1 MIVPGMSTVCR
12 GLLPLVLSFASMMCA
27 ATTITVNSAADVVAN
42 DGFCTMREAIGAANN
57 NLASGGMSG
66 ECLAGQ
72 PGPVVDT
79 IAFSI
84 PGTGVHTITP
94 TSVFPQIIDI
104 VTVDGYTQ
112 PGASANTLSVGDNAV
127 LLIAFDATNLTDALF
142 AMHGGSFGGGDSGG
156 STIRG
161 LAIHHI
167 DRGSAFIIGTGFGN
181 GVSNIKLK
189 GNFIGTGAGDSSNST
204 AISCESSSGLVV
216 GGSAPADRNVV
227 TTSGS
232 DAILMNQCSNGFIQG
247 NYFGISPDG
256 SSHIGNP
263 FNGIEVVQGANS
275 NLIGGSAAGEGNVIS
290 GASSSGLKI
299 DVSCDGNIVQG
310 NLIGTD
316 AAGTGAIGNAFGVNL
331 GTTSNTVIGGSAAGE
346 GNVIAGN
353 SFGILINQNAG
364 TTIQGNSI
372 GVDANGSPLP
382 NVSTGILVA
391 TGSSETL
398 SLIGGTAPGEGNVIS
413 NSCGNGVAIQGD
425 VTHWSILG
433 NSIRSSGGLG
443 IALQGGAGPTTNDPG
458 DGDTGSNNLQNYPVL
473 TSASVAGGIAT
484 ISGTF
489 DSEFNKQ
496 YRLEFFASVEC
507 NKSGFGEGQTFLGFA
522 NVTTDGSGNASFGPL
537 TFSGAPNNQTA
548 FAATATDPDGNTS
561 EFSMCLGGIGR
572 IFASGF
578 EPQCP

>member
-1 MIVPGMSTVCR
+1 MTVPGVSVFCR
-12 GLLPLVLSFASMMCA
+12 GLLPLVLSLASMACA
-27 ATTITVNSAADVVAN
+27 ATTIIVNSTADVVAN
-42 DGFCTMREAIGAANN
+42 DGHCTMREAIGAANN
-57 NLASGGMSG
+57 NVASGGMSG
-66 ECLAGQ
+66 ECAAGQ

-79 IAFSI
+79 IAFNI

-94 TSVFPQIIDI
+94 TSVFPQFIDI

-112 PGASANTLSVGDNAV
+112 PGASANTSSVGDNAV

-142 AMHGGSFGGGDSGG
+142 ALHGGLFGGGDSGG
-156 STIRG
+156 STLRG
-161 LAIHHI
+161 LAIHHV
-167 DRGSAFIIGTGFGN
+167 DRGSAFEIGTGFGN
-181 GVSNIKLK
+181 GVSNITLR
-189 GNFIGTGAGDSSNST
+189 GNFIGTGADDNNNAY
-204 AISCESSSGLVV
+204 AISCVSSQGLVV
-216 GGSAPADRNVV
+216 GGAAPSARNVV
-227 TTSGS
+227 ATSGS
-232 DAILMNQCSNGFIQG
+232 DAILMNQCSNGVIQG

-256 SSHIGNP
+256 SSRIGNP
-263 FNGIEVVQGANS
+263 FNGIELTQGANG

-299 DVSCDGNIVQG
+299 DGICDGNIVQG
-310 NLIGTD
+310 NRIGTD
-316 AAGTGAIGNAFGVNL
+316 ASGTGAIGNTFGINL
-331 GTTSNTVIGGSAAGE
+331 GTISNTVIGGSAAGE

-353 SFGILINQNAG
+353 TFGILINQNVG

-382 NVSTGILVA
+382 NLSTGILVA
-391 TGSSETL
+391 TGSSEVL

-413 NSCGNGVAIQGD
+413 NSCSRGVSIQNG
-425 VTHWSILG
+425 TEHWSILG
-433 NSIRSSGGLG
+433 NSIWSSGNLG
-443 IALQGGAGPTTNDPG
+443 ISLQGDAGPTSNDPG

-489 DSEFNKQ
+489 NSEFNKQ

-507 NKSGFGEGQTFLGFA
+507 NKSGFGEGQTFLGFD
-522 NVTTDGSGNASFGPL
+522 NVTTDASGNASFGPL

-561 EFSMCLGGIGR
+561 EFSICLGGIGR

>member
-1 MIVPGMSTVCR
+1 MPTSRFPTFHRC
-12 GLLPLVLSFASMMCA
+12 LCSLVLSSASMACA
-27 ATTITVNSAADVVAN
+27 ATTIIVNSAADVIAN
-42 DGFCTMREAIGAANN
+42 DGLCTMREAIAAANN
-57 NLASGGMSG
+57 NVASGAMSG
-66 ECLAGQ
+66 ECAAGQ

-79 IAFSI
+79 IAFNI
-84 PGTGVHTITP
+84 QGNGVHTITP
-94 TSVFPQIIDI
+94 TSLYPQIIDI

-112 PGASANTLSVGDNAV
+112 PGASANTLSVGDDAV
-127 LLIAFDATNLTDALF
+127 LLIAFDASNLTDALF
-142 AMHGGSFGGGDSGG
+142 ALHGGTFGGGDSGG

-167 DRGSAFIIGTGFGN
+167 DRGPAFEIGTGFGN
-181 GVSNIKLK
+181 GVSNITLR
-189 GNFIGTGAGDSSNST
+189 GNFIGTGADDSSNSN
-204 AISCESSSGLVV
+204 AISCESSSGLTV
-216 GGSAPADRNVV
+216 GGPAPADRNVV

-232 DAILMNQCSNGFIQG
+232 DAILMNQCSNGVIQG

-263 FNGIEVVQGANS
+263 FNGIDVVQGANS
-275 NLIGGSAAGEGNVIS
+275 NLIGGSTPGEGNVIS

-299 DVSCDGNIVQG
+299 DVTCDGNIVQG
-310 NLIGTD
+310 NRIGTD
-316 AAGTGAIGNAFGVNL
+316 AAGTGAIGNTFGVNL
-331 GTTSNTVIGGSAAGE
+331 GTTSNTVIGGSATGE

-353 SFGILINQNAG
+353 AIGILINQNVG

-372 GVDANGSPLP
+372 GVDADGSPLP
-382 NVSTGILVA
+382 NLSTGIVVA
-391 TGSSETL
+391 TGSSEVL

-413 NSCGNGVAIQGD
+413 NSCGNGVAIQDD

-433 NSIRSSGGLG
+433 NSIGSSGGLG

-473 TSASVAGGIAT
+473 TSASVAGGTAS

-489 DSEFNKQ
+489 NSEFDKQ
-496 YRLEFFASVEC
+496 YRLEFFASVDC

-522 NVTTDGSGNASFGPL
+522 NVTTDGSGNATFGPL
-537 TFSGAPNNQTA
+537 TFPGAPNNQTA
-548 FAATATDPDGNTS
+548 FSATATDPDGNTS
-561 EFSMCLGGIGR
+561 EFSACIGGIGR

-578 EPQCP
+578 EPQC